1 MIKFIGK
8 LPCEIIMSSEIKIK
22 EIESKEDL
30 KKFVMFPFDLYKD
43 SKYWVAPIIKEELE
57 VLDKEVNPVF
67 NNADANYF
75 LAYIDGKIVG
85 RIAALIN
92 WIEVNEIKKKKV
104 RFGWFDFID
113 DKNVSKALL
122 EKVIEV
128 GKENHLESIEGP
140 MGFSNMDKAG
150 ILIKGFEKKNTMIT
164 LYNYS
169 YYKDHMNA
177 HGYKKQ
183 AEWVEYELKIADY
196 EDAPEKIKK
205 FSDIILKRYNL
216 KKLNFTS
223 TKQIEPYVDQMFDL
237 LGKTYNNLQTFVPIQ
252 DYQVKYYK
260 DKYLKYINP
269 GFIKCVTDQDDKLV
283 AFAITMPSFSNAL
296 KKINGKVNFIGLL
309 RLLYAKNYNSKG
321 SLYLIG
327 VRPDLQNK
335 GIIAILFNELQK
347 FYNKFG
353 IKEVETNPELIEN
366 AAIQQLWKNYENN
379 QHKNRATFTKSIV

>member
-1 MIKFIGK
+1 
-8 LPCEIIMSSEIKIK
+8 MSSDIKIK

-43 SKYWVAPIIKEELE
+43 SKYWVAPIIKEELG
-57 VLDKEVNPVF
+57 VLDKEINPVF

-113 DKNVSKALL
+113 NKNVSKALL
-122 EKVIEV
+122 EKVIEI
-128 GKENHLESIEGP
+128 GRKNNLELIEGP
-140 MGFSNMDKAG
+140 VGFSNMDKAG
-150 ILIKGFEKKNTMIT
+150 MLINGFEKKNTMIT
-164 LYNYS
+164 MYNHS
-169 YYKDHMNA
+169 YYQDHMKA
-177 HGYKKQ
+177 HGYNKL

-196 EDAPEKIKK
+196 ENAPEKIKK

-223 TKQIEPYVDQMFDL
+223 TKQIEPYIDEMFDL
-237 LGKTYNNLQTFVPIQ
+237 LGETYQSLQTFVPIQ
-252 DYQVKYYK
+252 DYQVQYYK

-283 AFAITMPSFSNAL
+283 AFAITMPSFSKAL
-296 KKINGKVNFIGLL
+296 KKINGRV
-309 RLLYAKNYNSKG
+309 
-321 SLYLIG
+321 
-327 VRPDLQNK
+327 
-335 GIIAILFNELQK
+335 
-347 FYNKFG
+347 
-353 IKEVETNPELIEN
+353 
-366 AAIQQLWKNYENN
+366 
-379 QHKNRATFTKSIV
+379 

>member
-1 MIKFIGK
+1 
-8 LPCEIIMSSEIKIK
+8 MSSEINIK

-57 VLDKEVNPVF
+57 VLGKEINPVF
-67 NNADANYF
+67 KNADANYF
-75 LAYIDGKIVG
+75 LAYINGKIVG

-92 WIEVNEIKKKKV
+92 WIEVNEIKRKKV
-104 RFGWFDFID
+104 RFGWFDFVD

-122 EKVIEV
+122 EKVIEI
-128 GKENHLESIEGP
+128 GKKNNLELIEGP
-140 MGFSNMDKAG
+140 VGFSNMDKAG
-150 ILIKGFEKKNTMIT
+150 MLIKGFEKKNTMIT

-169 YYKDHMNA
+169 YYQDHMRA
-177 HGYKKQ
+177 HGYNKL

-196 EDAPEKIKK
+196 KNASEKIKK
-205 FSDIILKRYNL
+205 FSDIILNRYNL

-223 TKQIEPYVDQMFDL
+223 TKQIEPYIDEMFDL
-237 LGKTYNNLQTFVPIQ
+237 LGETYESLQTFVPIQ
-252 DYQVKYYK
+252 DYQIKYYK

-283 AFAITMPSFSNAL
+283 AFAITMPSFSKAL

-327 VRPDLQNK
+327 VRPDFQNK
-335 GIIAILFNELQK
+335 GIIAIVFNELQK

-366 AAIQQLWKNYENN
+366 TAIQQLWKNFDNV
-379 QHKNRATFTKSIV
+379 QHKNRATFTKSI

>member
-1 MIKFIGK
+1 M
-8 LPCEIIMSSEIKIK
+8 PCKIIMSSEINIK

-57 VLDKEVNPVF
+57 VLGKEINPVF
-67 NNADANYF
+67 KNADANYF
-75 LAYIDGKIVG
+75 LAYINGKIVG

-92 WIEVNEIKKKKV
+92 WIEVNEIKRKKV
-104 RFGWFDFID
+104 RFGWFDFVD

-122 EKVIEV
+122 EKVIEI
-128 GKENHLESIEGP
+128 GKKNNLELIEGP
-140 MGFSNMDKAG
+140 VGFSNMDKAG
-150 ILIKGFEKKNTMIT
+150 MLIKGFEKKNTMIT

-169 YYKDHMNA
+169 YYQDHMRA
-177 HGYKKQ
+177 HGYNKL

-196 EDAPEKIKK
+196 KNASEKIKK
-205 FSDIILKRYNL
+205 FSDIILNRYNL

-223 TKQIEPYVDQMFDL
+223 TKQIEPYIDEMFDL
-237 LGKTYNNLQTFVPIQ
+237 LGETYESLQTFVPIQ
-252 DYQVKYYK
+252 DYQIKYYK

-283 AFAITMPSFSNAL
+283 AFAITMPSFSKAL

-327 VRPDLQNK
+327 VRPDFQNK
-335 GIIAILFNELQK
+335 GIIAIVFNELQK

-366 AAIQQLWKNYENN
+366 TAIQQLWKNFDNV
-379 QHKNRATFTKSIV
+379 QHKNRATFTKSI

>member
-1 MIKFIGK
+1 
-8 LPCEIIMSSEIKIK
+8 MSSEINIK
-22 EIESKEDL
+22 EIESKEGL

-57 VLDKEVNPVF
+57 VLGKEINPVF
-67 NNADANYF
+67 KNADANYF
-75 LAYIDGKIVG
+75 LAYINGKIVG

-92 WIEVNEIKKKKV
+92 WIEVNEIKRKKV
-104 RFGWFDFID
+104 RFGWFDFVD

-122 EKVIEV
+122 EKVIEI
-128 GKENHLESIEGP
+128 GKKNNLELIEGP
-140 MGFSNMDKAG
+140 VGFSNMDKAG
-150 ILIKGFEKKNTMIT
+150 MLIKGFEKKNTMIT

-169 YYKDHMNA
+169 YYQDHMRA
-177 HGYKKQ
+177 HGYNKL

-196 EDAPEKIKK
+196 KNASEKIKK
-205 FSDIILKRYNL
+205 FSDIILNRYNL

-223 TKQIEPYVDQMFDL
+223 TKQIEPYVDEMFDL
-237 LGKTYNNLQTFVPIQ
+237 LGETYESLQTFVPIQ
-252 DYQVKYYK
+252 DYQIKYYK

-283 AFAITMPSFSNAL
+283 AFAITMPSFSKAL

-327 VRPDLQNK
+327 VRPDFQNK

-366 AAIQQLWKNYENN
+366 TAIQQLWKNFDNV
-379 QHKNRATFTKSIV
+379 QHKNRATFTKSI

>member
-1 MIKFIGK
+1 
-8 LPCEIIMSSEIKIK
+8 MSSEINIK

-57 VLDKEVNPVF
+57 VLGKEINPVF
-67 NNADANYF
+67 KNADANYF
-75 LAYIDGKIVG
+75 LAYINGKIVG

-92 WIEVNEIKKKKV
+92 WIEVNEIKRKKV
-104 RFGWFDFID
+104 RFGWFDFVD

-122 EKVIEV
+122 EKVIEI
-128 GKENHLESIEGP
+128 GKKNNLELIEGP
-140 MGFSNMDKAG
+140 VGFSNMDKAG
-150 ILIKGFEKKNTMIT
+150 MLIKGFEKQNTMIT
-164 LYNYS
+164 MYNYS
-169 YYKDHMNA
+169 YYHDHMRA
-177 HGYKKQ
+177 LGYNKL

-196 EDAPEKIKK
+196 KNASEKIKK
-205 FSDIILKRYNL
+205 FSDIILERYNL

-223 TKQIEPYVDQMFDL
+223 TKQIEPYVDEMFDL
-237 LGKTYNNLQTFVPIQ
+237 LGETYESLQTFVPIQ
-252 DYQVKYYK
+252 DYQIKYYK

-283 AFAITMPSFSNAL
+283 AFAITMPSFSKAL

-327 VRPDLQNK
+327 VRPDFQNK

-366 AAIQQLWKNYENN
+366 TAIQQLWKNFDNV
-379 QHKNRATFTKSIV
+379 QHKNRATFTKSI